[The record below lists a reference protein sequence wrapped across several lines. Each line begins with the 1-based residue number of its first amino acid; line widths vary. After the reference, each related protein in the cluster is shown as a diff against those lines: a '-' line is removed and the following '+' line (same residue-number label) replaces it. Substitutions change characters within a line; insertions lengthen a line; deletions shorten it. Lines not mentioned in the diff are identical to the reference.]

1 MSSLKIVKQSNKVW
15 QHIDSVLGSL
25 IVSKFFFVTE
35 NNKFQLVSKGKTLYN
50 SYDIPSGVQ
59 VIDETDIGTIETFSS
74 ALSLSLRLEALGYPA
89 FLFEGQIGTISG
101 LIEAGANVTIT
112 GLGTE
117 DSPYVISSS
126 GGSFTPSDYDLNQ
139 FTNESAD
146 PFVRESELPSGNFIP
161 LTGTEVGSPVT
172 GDIEMIESTGIFSNF
187 EGLSISKLLFEAG
200 ELFLS
205 SFSLPY
211 NYSTLINISPSQ
223 ISINIDNPQNKG
235 LRGSALFN
243 KQNDP
248 NVFAQLGDIATTNLT
263 ATPLTV
269 VTLNSTYPTQPTGF
283 MVICPNIATIYVKT
297 SLNTWYTVTSGG
309 GSTNLSNTPS
319 PTGIDVNSS
328 TGTGTTLP
336 LADGTNAGLLSPS
349 EKLAIT
355 HSNRSILD
363 AITESFTTALKTAY
377 DGAVTWVSNA
387 SANIR
392 ATVLTGLSTA
402 SATAITASDTVL
414 SACGKLQA
422 QINTLPL
429 IIADAT
435 PSALVT
441 TSGVS
446 TIVKTYNIGSLNG
459 RRILK
464 FNVRVVRTLTGANA
478 RVTVSLRDTVTN
490 TVVTVN
496 LAQTLN
502 TARTIFN
509 LRREIPLDQTAGV
522 MRIMPFSTNTDD
534 GEFTTPLTNQAIN
547 FTNPL
552 ELRVELLDSS
562 ASVSIQTYQ
571 TLIELI

>member
-1 MSSLKIVKQSNKVW
+1 MAKVVIKLSNLI
-15 QHIDSVLGSL
+15 QNNNGIPEAPIDG
-25 IVSKFFFVTE
+25 E
-35 NNKFQLVSKGKTLYN
+35 LYGRKDATWEVVPTN
-50 SYDIPSGVQ
+50 
-59 VIDETDIGTIETFSS
+59 
-74 ALSLSLRLEALGYPA
+74 
-89 FLFEGQIGTISG
+89 
-101 LIEAGANVTIT
+101 
-112 GLGTE
+112 
-117 DSPYVISSS
+117 
-126 GGSFTPSDYDLNQ
+126 SFTPSDYDLDE

-146 PFVRESELPSGNFIP
+146 PFVRASELQSGAFLP
-161 LTGTEVGSPVT
+161 LSGGTMT
-172 GDIEMIESTGIFSNF
+172 GDIE
-187 EGLSISKLLFEAG
+187 FEADAVTNLKQING
-200 ELFLS
+200 QVTKQIKFEDDNGLNFRVVDNVN
-205 SFSLPY
+205 FNNSLL
-211 NYSTLINISPSQ
+211 NLDSGTVV
-223 ISINIDNPQNKG
+223 INIDDQVNGFNNTVQFLESLIIISANNPDFLGFLGN
-235 LRGSALFN
+235 AVFN
-243 KQNDP
+243 KLNDP
-248 NVFAQLGDIATTNLT
+248 LAFAQLGDIAETNLT
-263 ATPLTV
+263 ETPLTV
-269 VTLNSTYPTQPTGF
+269 GTLNSTYPTQPTGF
-283 MVICPNIATIYVKT
+283 KVICPNIATIYVKT
-297 SLNTWYTVTSGG
+297 SLTTWYTVASGVG
-309 GSTNLSNTPS
+309 ASTNLSNTPS

-377 DGAVTWVSNA
+377 DSAVTWVSNA

-414 SACGKLQA
+414 SAFGKLQA

-459 RRILK
+459 RRILR
-464 FNVRVVRTLTGANA
+464 FNVRAVRTLTGANA

-490 TVVTVN
+490 TIVTIN
-496 LAQTLN
+496 NAQTLN